1 MLGNPASVRIRSHA
15 THLVLLPFD
24 YIHQLAHSRQTWY
37 RDCARARARTLSDTR
52 ERFVAAQRTQQTG
65 QAHLQVCHLNV
76 ARAQRRAL
84 NVGNKGTRSC
94 FIVSTRSRRR
104 RLGRRTRSRLGAGYS
119 LDVQLPS
126 EKKRAE
132 KRNVWLAA
140 ARLGQNNEN
149 NANSRRGHLPPHWR
163 ATAASVRGAE
173 AAQYLLHLR

>member
-1 MLGNPASVRIRSHA
+1 MLGNPASVRIRCHA

-37 RDCARARARTLSDTR
+37 RDCARARTLSDAR

-65 QAHLQVCHLNV
+65 QARLQVCHLNV
-76 ARAQRRAL
+76 ARSQRCAL
-84 NVGNKGTRSC
+84 HVGNKGTRSC

-104 RLGRRTRSRLGAGYS
+104 RLGRRTRSRLGAGYG

-132 KRNVWLAA
+132 KRNV
-140 ARLGQNNEN
+140 
-149 NANSRRGHLPPHWR
+149 
-163 ATAASVRGAE
+163 
-173 AAQYLLHLR
+173 